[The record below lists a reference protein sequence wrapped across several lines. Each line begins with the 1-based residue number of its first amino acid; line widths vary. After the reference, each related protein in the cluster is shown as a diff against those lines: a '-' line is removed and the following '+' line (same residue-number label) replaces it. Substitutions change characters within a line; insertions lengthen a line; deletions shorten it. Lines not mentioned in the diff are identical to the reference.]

1 MRDEYLQMIED
12 IKKLATQTGEHRGA
26 RIALEEIKRRMNHAG
41 VDLPTIYSLDVDELL
56 RRHREDT

>member
-1 MRDEYLQMIED
+1 MIED

-56 RRHREDT
+56 RRHREDM